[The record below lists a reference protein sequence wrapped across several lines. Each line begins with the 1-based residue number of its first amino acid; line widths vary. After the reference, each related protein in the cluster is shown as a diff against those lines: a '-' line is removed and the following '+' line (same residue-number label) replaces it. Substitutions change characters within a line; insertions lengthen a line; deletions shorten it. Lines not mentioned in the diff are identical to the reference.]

1 MTARL
6 VPVKP
11 ADLATRL
18 AAGQVTL
25 IDIREPGEFAD
36 GHVAGAVNRPL
47 SAFDAAHLGVEPG
60 REVVFTCRTGMR
72 TGANCDRLADRVE
85 GQAYVLDGGLDAW
98 RAAGLP
104 VAR

>member
-6 VPVKP
+6 IPLKP
-11 ADLATRL
+11 ADLAARL
-18 AAGQVTL
+18 AAGRVTL
-25 IDIREPGEFAD
+25 IDIREPDEFAT
-36 GHVAGAVNRPL
+36 GHVAGALSRPL
-47 SAFDAAHLGVEPG
+47 SAFDAAHLGTAPG

-72 TGANCDRLADRVE
+72 TGSHCDRLADRIE
-85 GQAYVLDGGLDAW
+85 GQAYVLEGGLDAW